1 MHLKSKM
8 IDTRNLTKRF
18 GVQTA
23 VNEVNISV
31 PKASIYGFVGQ
42 NGAGKT
48 TTIKMLTG
56 LIRPTVGRG
65 TISGFDIVK
74 NSLSI
79 RRIIG
84 VLPEEFKFYPS
95 LSVFQALMYI
105 GRLDGV
111 KENLG
116 DRVLEVIELTD
127 LTKYKLSK
135 VGTLSRGLNR
145 RFGLAQSL
153 LKNPKVLIL
162 DEATSGLDPIARRE
176 IHTLLRTLNKEKGV
190 TVFFSTHILS
200 EVFELCDR
208 FGVLRDGILVTEEN
222 MDTLAKKGETKLEE
236 LMLSYMGA
244 TG

>member
-1 MHLKSKM
+1 MNLEMEM
-8 IDTRNLTKRF
+8 IETQGLTKKF
-18 GVQTA
+18 GDQTA

-31 PKASIYGFVGQ
+31 PKASIYGFLGQ

-48 TTIKMLTG
+48 TTIRMLTG
-56 LIRPTVGRG
+56 LIRPTSGSGV
-65 TISGFDIVK
+65 ISGFDIVK
-74 NSLSI
+74 DSLSI
-79 RRIIG
+79 RRMIG

-111 KENLG
+111 KDNLE
-116 DRVLEVIELTD
+116 DKVLEVIELTD

-153 LKNPKVLIL
+153 LKSPRVLIL

-176 IHTLLRTLNKEKGV
+176 IHTLLRTLSKEKSV
-190 TVFFSTHILS
+190 TVFFSTHILD
-200 EVFELCDR
+200 EVIELCDR
-208 FGVLRDGILVTEEN
+208 FGILRDGILVLERN
-222 MDTLAKKGETKLEE
+222 MDTLISKEAYEIEE
-236 LMLSYMGA
+236 MMLNYMG
-244 TG
+244 GSG

>member
-1 MHLKSKM
+1 M
-8 IDTRNLTKRF
+8 IETRNLTKMY
-18 GVQTA
+18 GDQTA
-23 VNEVNISV
+23 VNEVNLSV
-31 PKASIYGFVGQ
+31 PKASIYGFLGQ

-56 LIRPTVGRG
+56 LIRPTSGSG
-65 TISGFDIVK
+65 TISGFDIVRD
-74 NSLSI
+74 SLSI

-111 KENLG
+111 KENLE

-145 RFGLAQSL
+145 RFGLAQAL
-153 LKNPKVLIL
+153 QKNPKVLIL

-176 IHTLLRTLNKEKGV
+176 IHILLRKLNKERGV

-200 EVFELCDR
+200 EVIELCDR
-208 FGVLRDGILVTEEN
+208 FGILRDGILVTEEN
-222 MDTLAKKGETKLEE
+222 IDLLAKKGENKLEE
-236 LMLSYMGA
+236 LMLNYMEGS
-244 TG
+244 G